1 MRSHT
6 SIPAWLVAAALA
18 VCLVQPSS
26 AADSAKE
33 FRARF
38 AEQVQVEE
46 TGLPA
51 YPGATPHRE
60 TGDEGNGLSAAL
72 SLGQLGFKLVVA
84 KFRTL
89 GQPEQVASFYRE
101 ALSRWGTVLDCNDP
115 KNRRPLPAK
124 DRDQVLQCDS
134 SAPKAGQ
141 QVFKVGTPQEQRI
154 VIVQAQGQ
162 GGEFRV
168 VQVSGKGAQVNIN

>member
-6 SIPAWLVAAALA
+6 PLPALLVAAALA
-18 VCLVQPSS
+18 ACLAKPSQ

-33 FRARF
+33 FHARF

-84 KFRTL
+84 KFRTPD
-89 GQPEQVASFYRE
+89 QPEKVASFYRE

-115 KNRRPLPAK
+115 QNRRAVPAK
-124 DRDQVLQCDS
+124 DRDQVLRCDS
-134 SAPKAGQ
+134 NAPKAGQ

-154 VIVQAQGQ
+154 VIVQAQGK
-162 GGEFRV
+162 GSEFQV
-168 VQVSGKGAQVNIN
+168 VQVSGKGAQVNFN